1 MADSGKSDG
10 AGSAMPAAGKSAGG
24 GAGAGAGAGA
34 GGGATDATTPMA
46 RMAQVLDAVQNRVSA
61 VTKRGAGVAD
71 AGEADKHEVC
81 ESYVRAAKQKCECVC
96 VCAWVGALGHGDA
109 TDATLPI
116 PSAPMVKYMLDAMKQ
131 KGCKLP
137 HDFIQCISCGKDSKV
152 AGAFAFNDKGN
163 EKVVFFRVPAD
174 VRGAHGLQVG
184 VCRCTFARSLAQTI
198 SRAARLCTS

>member
-1 MADSGKSDG
+1 M
-10 AGSAMPAAGKSAGG
+10 
-24 GAGAGAGAGA
+24 
-34 GGGATDATTPMA
+34 
-46 RMAQVLDAVQNRVSA
+46 
-61 VTKRGAGVAD
+61 
-71 AGEADKHEVC
+71 
-81 ESYVRAAKQKCECVC
+81 
-96 VCAWVGALGHGDA
+96 GHGDA

-163 EKVVFFRVPAD
+163 EKVVFFHVPAD